1 MRYTIFDLEADGLL
15 NTLTKLHCLCASIF
29 EDGVLIF
36 SVELTNIEEI
46 IIFLDQQD
54 RLVGHNIIMYDL
66 PVLKKLYGYTF
77 KGEVF
82 DTLPISWYLYPNK
95 KEHGLDMWGKEL
107 GILKPAIEDWTG
119 LSLEAYIYRC
129 SEDVKINALLFQ
141 HFLQYLDT
149 LYAEKSITSIIRY
162 LSWKM
167 ACAQEQVENPLTID
181 RNSCRL
187 NLDKL
192 NILVEEKKV
201 QLALTMPKEI
211 KYKTISKPSKMYKID
226 GNLSSAGVKWLAE
239 LADNDLEADFDGQIQ
254 KIASIKEP
262 NPTSV
267 VQLKKWLFELGWQP
281 TVFKHVAN
289 KAGVVRPIPQLQTDD
304 KKLCPNI
311 LVLID
316 RYPELEA
323 LKGLFMLQ
331 HRVGVFEGFL
341 ECADENGKMVAEIA
355 GLTNTLRFRHKKPI
369 ANLPGVFK
377 PYGKEIRG
385 AIIAPDEDHL
395 FCGSDMVAIEDSTKQ
410 HYMYFYDPQYV
421 TEMRTP
427 GFDPHISIAILAGLL
442 TFEEGEEFKFLDKLD
457 EKTSEQQIKYAKYK
471 KARSLAKT
479 VNFGCVYGAGPPKI
493 ALTTGMPLSQARLL
507 HTTYW
512 QRNKAVK
519 LIAADCLVKTVRNQ
533 MWLYNP
539 VSNFWYSLRADKD
552 RFSTLNQG
560 TAVFCFDT
568 QVRNVRRQGI
578 AISLQYHDELGFP
591 FLKKDEDDIRR
602 KLNNAIK
609 ETNDMLRLNVPMGIS
624 IDISSN
630 YAEAH

>member
-1 MRYTIFDLEADGLL
+1 M
-15 NTLTKLHCLCASIF
+15 
-29 EDGVLIF
+29 
-36 SVELTNIEEI
+36 
-46 IIFLDQQD
+46 Q
-54 RLVGHNIIMYDL
+54 
-66 PVLKKLYGYTF
+66 
-77 KGEVF
+77 
-82 DTLPISWYLYPNK
+82 
-95 KEHGLDMWGKEL
+95 
-107 GILKPAIEDWTG
+107 
-119 LSLEAYIYRC
+119 
-129 SEDVKINALLFQ
+129 
-141 HFLQYLDT
+141 
-149 LYAEKSITSIIRY
+149 
-162 LSWKM
+162 
-167 ACAQEQVENPLTID
+167 CAQEQVENPLTID
-181 RNSCRL
+181 RDSCTK
-187 NLDKL
+187 NLEKL

-201 QLALTMPKEI
+201 LLAQSMPPI
-211 KYKTISKPSKMYKID
+211 MKYKTCTKPSKMFKKD
-226 GNLSSAGVKWLAE
+226 GTLSSAGEKWLTL
-239 LADNDLEADFDGQIQ
+239 LADNNLEANFEGEIQ
-254 KIASIKEP
+254 VMTSMEEP
-262 NPTSV
+262 NPTSI

-304 KKLCPNI
+304 KRLCPNI
-311 LVLID
+311 IFLID

-355 GLTNTLRFRHKKPI
+355 GLTKTLRFRHKKPI

-427 GFDPHISIAILAGLL
+427 GFDPHISIAILANLL
-442 TFEEGEEFKFLDKLD
+442 TYEEGEEFKYLDKLD
-457 EKTSEQQIKYAKYK
+457 DLTTEQMFKYARYK

-519 LIAADCLVKTVRNQ
+519 LIAADCLVKTVYGQ

-578 AISLQYHDELGFP
+578 TISLQYHDELGFP
-591 FLKKDEDDIRR
+591 FLKRDEDDIRR

-609 ETNDMLRLNVPMGIS
+609 ETNDMLQLNVPMGIS